1 MTHRTLV
8 ATFGLFSFFACASAS
23 ATARAQEH
31 AQEQPAEID
40 PRDLRAAL
48 AHYAQVEPSVDE
60 VVRLALREST
70 NDLSEVHSV
79 ATRARLSALLPRLRV
94 SAQRGT
100 GWDLSERLDETGR
113 VQLGTD
119 DSLMLRGEVL
129 FPLDRL
135 VFAREEVPL
144 LREQRAV
151 RLMRQDLVR
160 TVVRVYYERRRLM
173 LERDLLDAAGLD
185 HALRI
190 EEASALLNAFTGGAF
205 GRGVRSR

>member
-1 MTHRTLV
+1 
-8 ATFGLFSFFACASAS
+8 
-23 ATARAQEH
+23 
-31 AQEQPAEID
+31 
-40 PRDLRAAL
+40 
-48 AHYAQVEPSVDE
+48 
-60 VVRLALREST
+60 
-70 NDLSEVHSV
+70 
-79 ATRARLSALLPRLRV
+79 
-94 SAQRGT
+94 
-100 GWDLSERLDETGR
+100 
-113 VQLGTD
+113 
-119 DSLMLRGEVL
+119 
-129 FPLDRL
+129 LDRL

>member
-1 MTHRTLV
+1 
-8 ATFGLFSFFACASAS
+8 
-23 ATARAQEH
+23 
-31 AQEQPAEID
+31 
-40 PRDLRAAL
+40 
-48 AHYAQVEPSVDE
+48 
-60 VVRLALREST
+60 
-70 NDLSEVHSV
+70 V